1 MIALIPCR
9 GECGA
14 KRPLPL
20 PQDMSQNIT
29 YAVNHLLREEEKVE
43 AEYGKISTRHLPRLD
58 HESLAEREFRVRV
71 ALEVCGLFRGY
82 QECLFFVASYQPV
95 FNRDRFLRISPAVKQ
110 DENSGAHGHR
120 DARAKRFMS
129 VLLNTQHFHQF
140 LERLEHEDVAFF
152 HEIMD
157 LYEMEHD
164 NVQEYFDPVSE
175 LTSSL
180 QKMEDV
186 IPTYRCNLTDKGKRS
201 GGWMMRSES
210 FSSLPTIM
218 SQSKVDG
225 ETGSFAHN
233 LLQPISSATSSNPGT
248 SSVGD
253 SVVKMI
259 SLEMFEKISQTPWV
273 YSKVFDGENNVEK
286 STLLRPPVSLR
297 AALGDEKY
305 EEYEIRKAN
314 ALADAQAHEA
324 GESLDLGSLV
334 SSVGDTADSADGE
347 IQRDQ
352 NRSDLECIQ
361 LCLKKAYEGENKKS
375 GADKPSR
382 RTRRTS
388 MYHVIDFKDTKGGD
402 LVSRAEVALR
412 NPSARKYLIS
422 ILSHRTRFENQR
434 KRHIRDNKD
443 GVSSKRQMSSSRLA
457 RAAFDCLVRLC
468 HAMLEACQEVQDF
481 ETAYQLLA
489 NTAGFY
495 MVTNSRDANGTV
507 SSKEYMTGRIGMH
520 PIFSNIRLWE
530 QVYLIRQN
538 EDKEAKG
545 ESTPENSDYE
555 TAVSVLYEMGSYGV
569 GYDELRRFVKRVS
582 KYHGWT
588 KSNTDYR
595 NLQFLAG
602 KIARRRKDEGKEK
615 ASDHASEDNGT
626 SMQSIDGAIDDV
638 PVNTTSQ
645 WETLTW
651 SHPIAEKDS
660 SMKSARDTS
669 PNTKKGRSSA
679 SSDMVIDPS
688 GHYGRC
694 MISAHASFGSSVV
707 VTGAVDGSLFLAH
720 TLDFGSTNGGQQRVT
735 GARLSLG
742 NDSGAVS
749 CLATIRSGAYKET
762 RVSDENEYANAL
774 HGCYIVAGTTGGV
787 LKYWSL
793 KDVYQTCMVNND
805 VPPSVTTPS
814 SSLNGTILPKHRG
827 GVTCIDTPSPVYR
840 PDSIISGGGDGV
852 IKILSLDRNAAIFQ
866 ESSPAS
872 FFGRRRSID
881 NGASFEKATLTGH
894 GGQICCLKSSWDGDK
909 LLSGGADEIL
919 RLWDIGSNGGKC
931 VRKMVGHSGWV
942 THAQFWGDNTM
953 ISASTDR
960 TVAIWDDRSGH
971 TKVTQL
977 FHHHGPVS
985 DLLVGSRSEA
995 FVVSASG
1002 DGTVATWDLRVLTNS
1017 TNAKGKNA
1025 SKPVLTMEHCLSS
1038 YTGRTALA
1046 RGTGMHEKSVI
1057 STSVDGMLKEWAVA
1071 SGELLEDQ
1079 HCGHSDQVSFLSTFT
1094 RYDDLFRSSK
1104 SPSLSTTG
1112 VRGGTIT
1119 SAWDGTVRVRRLVE
1133 K

>member
-1 MIALIPCR
+1 
-9 GECGA
+9 
-14 KRPLPL
+14 
-20 PQDMSQNIT
+20 MSQKIT
-29 YAVNHLLREEEKVE
+29 NAVNHLLREEEKVE

-82 QECLFFVASYQPV
+82 QECLFFVASSQPV

-110 DENSGAHGHR
+110 DDHAGAHGHR

-140 LERLEHEDVAFF
+140 LERLEHEDAAFF
-152 HEIMD
+152 HEVMD

-164 NVQEYFDPVSE
+164 NIQEYFDPVSE

-186 IPTYRCNLTDKGKRS
+186 IPTYRYSPSDKGKKS
-201 GGWMMRSES
+201 SGWMMGRSDS

-218 SQSKVDG
+218 SHSK
-225 ETGSFAHN
+225 TGSFAHN
-233 LLQPISSATSSNPGT
+233 LLQPISSATSSRPET

-259 SLEMFEKISQTPWV
+259 SLEMFEKISETPWV
-273 YSKVFDGENNVEK
+273 YSKVFDGENNANK

-297 AALGDEKY
+297 AALG
-305 EEYEIRKAN
+305 EERYGDYEIRKAD

-334 SSVGDTADSADGE
+334 SSVGDTAEGADGE

-352 NRSDLECIQ
+352 NRNDLECIQ

-375 GADKPSR
+375 GTEKP
-382 RTRRTS
+382 TRRSRKTS
-388 MYHVIDFKDTKGGD
+388 IYHVIDFKDRQGGD
-402 LVSRAEVALR
+402 LVSKAEVALR
-412 NPSARKYLIS
+412 NPCARKYLIS

-434 KRHIRDNKD
+434 KRHSRHNKD
-443 GVSSKRQMSSSRLA
+443 DVSSTRQMSSSRLA

-481 ETAYQLLA
+481 EAAYQLLA

-495 MVTNSRDANGTV
+495 MVTKTKDESGSV
-507 SSKEYMTGRIGMH
+507 SAKEYMTGRIGMH
-520 PIFSNIRLWE
+520 PIFSNVRLWE
-530 QVYLIRQN
+530 RVYLIRQK
-538 EDKEAKG
+538 EEKEAKG
-545 ESTPENSDYE
+545 ESALENSDYE

-588 KSNTDYR
+588 KGNADYR
-595 NLQFLAG
+595 NLQLLAG
-602 KIARRRKDEGKEK
+602 KISRRRKDDGKGK
-615 ASDHASEDNGT
+615 ALDRVHEDKET
-626 SMQSIDGAIDDV
+626 SMQSDGAIDDG
-638 PVNTTSQ
+638 PVNASSE

-651 SHPIAEKDS
+651 SHPIAAKDS
-660 SMKSARDTS
+660 SMKPARDTS
-669 PNTKKGRSSA
+669 PKKGRSTA
-679 SSDMVIDPS
+679 ISDVVIDPS

-707 VTGAVDGSLFLAH
+707 VTGGVDGSVFLAH
-720 TLDFGSTNGGQQRVT
+720 TLDFGSNDGRHQGVT
-735 GARLSLG
+735 GTRLSLG

-749 CLATIRSGAYKET
+749 CLASIRSGAYKET
-762 RVSDENEYANAL
+762 RISDENEYATAL
-774 HGCYIVAGTTGGV
+774 HGCYVVAGTTGGV
-787 LKYWSL
+787 LKYWSV
-793 KDVYQTCMVNND
+793 KDVYQACLVDND
-805 VPPSVTTPS
+805 FSPSAPNPSTP
-814 SSLNGTILPKHRG
+814 LNGTILSKHRG
-827 GVTCIDTPSPVYR
+827 GITCIDTPSPVYR
-840 PDSIISGGGDGV
+840 PDSFISGGGDGV
-852 IKILSLDRNAAIFQ
+852 IKILSLNRNASNTQ
-866 ESSPAS
+866 ESSPAG
-872 FFGRRRSID
+872 FFARRRSNE

-909 LLSGGADEIL
+909 LLSGGADETL
-919 RLWDIGSNGGKC
+919 RLWDLGSSGGKC
-931 VRKMVGHSGWV
+931 VRRMVGHAGWV
-942 THAQFWGDNTM
+942 THAQFWSDNTL

-960 TVAIWDDRSGH
+960 TVAIWDDRSGK

-977 FHHHGPVS
+977 HHHQGPVS

-995 FVVSASG
+995 FVISASG
-1002 DGTVATWDLRVLTNS
+1002 DGTIATWDLRVLTNS
-1017 TNAKGKNA
+1017 RDVKGKGV
-1025 SKPVLTMEHCLSS
+1025 KPVVTMEHCSSS
-1038 YTGRTALA
+1038 YTGRTTLA

-1057 STSVDGMLKEWAVA
+1057 SASVDGMLKEWGVV

-1079 HCGHSDQVSFLSTFT
+1079 HCGHSDQVSCLSTFT
-1094 RYDDLFRSSK
+1094 RYDDLFRSCKRS
-1104 SPSLSTTG
+1104 SLSAAS
-1112 VRGGTIT
+1112 VSGGTIT
-1119 SAWDGTVRVRRLVE
+1119 AAWDGTVRVRRLVE
-1133 K
+1133 R